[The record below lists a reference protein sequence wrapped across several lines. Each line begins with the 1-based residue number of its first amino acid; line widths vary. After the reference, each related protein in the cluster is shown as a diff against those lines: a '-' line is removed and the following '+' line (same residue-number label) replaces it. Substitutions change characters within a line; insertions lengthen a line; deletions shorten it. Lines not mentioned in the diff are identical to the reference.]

1 MPEAT
6 VRNLRIDSVRLSEDP
21 GDYYPSEG
29 LLKALE
35 IAIALGKPLLLSG
48 EPGTGKTQFAYW
60 AAHKLAAQTA
70 GQPYAYLPRPFIFP
84 VKSNSES
91 SELFYSYDAVG
102 HFRSGGGAAQEFIE
116 LNALGLAIAQSFGAK
131 APELAAWSGVK
142 NLSGNTTSAKRIADE
157 PRSSVVL
164 IDEIDKAP
172 REFPNDLL
180 HEIESGSFH
189 VPELHAGLERRRD
202 NPCRT
207 TVIITSNSEKNLPN
221 AFLRR
226 CVFFHIEFPASMLL
240 TIAKLRLQ
248 TGDDAAYDTAIT
260 RAIAAFMALRE
271 KATAKKPTT
280 SELLDWLGVLRLN
293 GLLEK
298 AEFPPTSAEG
308 RAAYEASIA
317 TLLKTTDDLDAAGT

>member
-1 MPEAT
+1 MPEAKL
-6 VRNLRIDSVRLSEDP
+6 RDLRIDTIRLSESPADYLP
-21 GDYYPSEG
+21 GEG
-29 LLKALE
+29 LMKALE

-70 GQPYAYLPRPFIFP
+70 GQPNAYLPQPFLFP
-84 VKSNSES
+84 VKSTSVS

-102 HFRSGGGAAQEFIE
+102 HFRSQGAAAPGFVE
-116 LNALGLAIAQSFGAK
+116 LNALGLAIAQSLGAK

-142 NLSGNTTSAKRIADE
+142 NFSGHTDSSKRITEA

-180 HEIESGSFH
+180 HEIESGQFY
-189 VPELHAGLERRRD
+189 VPELYAGLQRSAD
-202 NPCRT
+202 KSCRT

-226 CVFFHIEFPASMLL
+226 CVFYHIEFPASMLL
-240 TIAKLRLQ
+240 AIARLRLQ
-248 TGDDAAYDTAIT
+248 TGDNASYDAAITKAIG
-260 RAIAAFMALRE
+260 AFMSLRE
-271 KATAKKPTT
+271 KATTKKPTT

-293 GLLEK
+293 GLLDKPEL
-298 AEFPPTSAEG
+298 PPSAPEA

-317 TLLKTTDDLDAAGT
+317 TLLKTTDDLDAAGS